1 MKIGSLNV
9 LAILMIFP
17 AHTTGFCGPMI
28 SRKMPIFVAK
38 SMSTGSAD
46 DSIDDIHT
54 QEMLMEE
61 LSWEGQ
67 NKIASVSI
75 SERAKRA
82 LLAEAIEDQIFRLA
96 EELEEIVGRNGLI
109 DDDDKREATALAARA
124 KELKQQYQDLVSGA
138 PSSVLTALES
148 LGDSLT

>member
-17 AHTTGFCGPMI
+17 AHTIGFCGPMI
-28 SRKMPIFVAK
+28 SRKMPIFVSK
-38 SMSTGSAD
+38 SMSSGD

-109 DDDDKREATALAARA
+109 DDDDKREATALATRA

-138 PSSVLTALES
+138 PSSVLAALES